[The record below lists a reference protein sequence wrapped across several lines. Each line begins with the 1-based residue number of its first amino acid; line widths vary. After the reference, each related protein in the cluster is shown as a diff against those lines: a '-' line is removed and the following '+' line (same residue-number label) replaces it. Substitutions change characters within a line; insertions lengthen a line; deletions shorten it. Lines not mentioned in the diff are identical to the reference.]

1 MNKIFDTLLKDK
13 QLRPVTRFVGIFI
26 LAMIN
31 ENKKIDLTIIAKEI
45 GCGKSLVAN
54 AIHELELNDY
64 LTRNLLRNKGKIVG
78 CKYEIHIPN
87 T

>member
-1 MNKIFDTLLKDK
+1 MNEVFNTLLKDK
-13 QLRPVTRFVGIFI
+13 QLRPTSRFVGIFI

-31 ENKKIDLTIIAKEI
+31 ENKQIDQSIIAKEI

-64 LTRNLLRNKGKIVG
+64 LIRNLLRNKGKVIG
-78 CKYEIHIPN
+78 CKYEIHVPN